1 MRTEKNKASK
11 YSGVCPT
18 LRYPFTWL
26 VLWNTFACIISVF
39 ILYCGPLARLFPS
52 VTKLLYSFFFFFD
65 NFGHKKIYTN
75 AQTRTWIVN
84 FAICILN
91 GVTHCVVSSRFIW
104 YIVIDIC
111 EILLEFDVYVCIQM
125 SILFCTGWHI
135 SYWNMK

>member
-1 MRTEKNKASK
+1 MSDTKIPFYLAGTMK
-11 YSGVCPT
+11 YVCLHNICVYT
-18 LRYPFTWL
+18 L
-26 VLWNTFACIISVF
+26 LWGTATPLSVCHKVIIL
-39 ILYCGPLARLFPS
+39 I
-52 VTKLLYSFFFFFD
+52 FFFFD

-111 EILLEFDVYVCIQM
+111 EILLEFDVYVCIQ
-125 SILFCTGWHI
+125 
-135 SYWNMK
+135 K